1 MTSAPATENR
11 PSSPLLRPGDATFAA
26 GSARSLLVTILG
38 ELVWPTGQAV
48 WTSTLVHLLCGLGF
62 EERTARQAIARGAA
76 SDWMIPTR
84 HGREVRWTL
93 GERLARIFGTGAP
106 RVFSLSDPFADWDG
120 TWLAVVVTI
129 PASHRSARRP
139 LYAGLTWAGLGN
151 PAPGLWLT
159 PHVER
164 VDEVA
169 ALIDD
174 LDLHAHCV
182 SLVGSLD
189 RVGLGEREVVE
200 RGWDLAALTEHY
212 EQVLTAID
220 LLDPAPGEE
229 TVYAFLRMI
238 SEWQELPRTD
248 PQLPEALVP
257 DWIGRRVA
265 RRIEALRDQW
275 TPSVRA
281 TFAALDERPG
291 GPSAP

>member
-1 MTSAPATENR
+1 MTSATTSENR
-11 PSSPLLRPGDATFAA
+11 PSSPLLRPRDATFAA

-38 ELVWPTGQAV
+38 ELVWPTGRTV
-48 WTSTLVHLLCGLGF
+48 WTSTLVHLLSGLGF

-76 SDWMIPTR
+76 SGWITPTR
-84 HGREVRWTL
+84 HGREVQWTL
-93 GERLARIFGTGAP
+93 GERLAQIFESGAP
-106 RVFSLSDPFADWDG
+106 RVFSLSDPFPDWDG

-139 LYAGLTWAGLGN
+139 LYSGLTWAGLGN

-159 PHVER
+159 PHAER

-169 ALIDD
+169 ALVDD
-174 LDLHAHCV
+174 LDLRAHCV
-182 SLVGSLD
+182 SLVGSLH
-189 RVGLGEREVVE
+189 RVGLAERDVVE
-200 RGWDLAALTEHY
+200 RGWDLAALAEHY
-212 EQVLTAID
+212 TQVLAAID
-220 LLDPAPGEE
+220 RLDPAPGEE

-248 PQLPEALVP
+248 PQLPEALLP

-281 TFAALDERPG
+281 TFAITEERPG
-291 GPSAP
+291 VPNAS